1 MSELSNQLQARQ
13 DKLQKLRSL
22 GVNPYPYRFGRTQHV
37 SDLIENRD
45 SLIKN
50 ETEIKISGRL
60 VAFRRQGKT
69 AFCNLKE
76 GLHRI
81 QLYVSQNIV
90 GPESYEIFKC
100 LDLGDFIGVKGNL
113 FVTRTGELSVNV
125 KEFDVLGKSVRPLP
139 VPKEKIVDGQ
149 KQIFDQFK
157 NMEQRYRQRY
167 IDLVLND
174 NVVDIFRKR
183 SLIIKTTRDY
193 LEELGYMEVETP
205 TLQSIYG
212 GASARP
218 FETHHNS
225 LDMKLYLRISNEL
238 FLKRCIIG
246 GLDRV
251 YEIVKDFRNEGIDRT
266 HNPEFTQIEFY
277 QAYAD
282 YNDMMDH
289 FENIYARASLAV
301 NGTTKIQY
309 QGQALDLT
317 PPWERLTM
325 KDAIKRYAGF
335 DVDETSDGELVDLL
349 KAKGM
354 ELEGSFIRGIA
365 VSEIFEAYCED
376 QLIQPVFIM
385 DHPKESTPLCKI
397 HRNDP
402 TLVERFEPYINGWE
416 LGNAYSE
423 LNDPDMQR
431 RFFEEQV
438 ARGRGGENETHPMD
452 EDFLTA
458 LEYGMPPTGGIGL
471 GIDRMVMLLTD
482 QKTIRDVIL
491 FPLMRD
497 SEGTSAI

>member
-1 MSELSNQLQARQ
+1 MSELSNQLQARA
-13 DKLQKLRSL
+13 DKLEKLRSL
-22 GVNPYPYRFGRTQHV
+22 GVNPYPYRFDRSHHINEV
-37 SDLIENRD
+37 LEHKDFLIE
-45 SLIKN
+45 N
-50 ETEIKISGRL
+50 ETEITISGRL

-69 AFCNLKE
+69 AFCNMKE
-76 GLHRI
+76 GADRL
-81 QLYVSQNIV
+81 QLYVSQKIV
-90 GPESYEIFKC
+90 GVDPYEIFKC
-100 LDLGDFIGVKGNL
+100 LDLGDFIGVEGSL
-113 FVTRTGELSVNV
+113 FMTRTGELSLNV
-125 KEFDVLGKSVRPLP
+125 KRFEVLCKTVRPLP
-139 VPKEKIVDGQ
+139 VPKEKIVDGE

-157 NMEQRYRQRY
+157 NTEQRYRQRY

-174 NVVDIFRKR
+174 NVVDVFKKR
-183 SLIIKTTRDY
+183 SLIVKATREY
-193 LEELGYMEVETP
+193 LEDLGYMEVETP

-246 GLDRV
+246 GLERV

-282 YNDMMDH
+282 YNDMMKH
-289 FENIYARASLAV
+289 FENIYAKASIAV

-309 QGQALDLT
+309 QGQDLDLT

-325 KDAIKRYAGF
+325 KDAIKKYAGF
-335 DVDETSDGELVDLL
+335 DVDEKSDTELIDLL
-349 KAKGM
+349 KKKGI
-354 ELEGSFIRGIA
+354 ELKAGFIRGVA
-365 VSEIFEAYCED
+365 VSEIFEAYCEEY
-376 QLIQPVFIM
+376 LIQPVFII

-397 HRNDP
+397 HRNDD

-431 RFFEEQV
+431 HFFQEQV
-438 ARGRGGENETHPMD
+438 ERGRGGEDETHPMD
-452 EDFLTA
+452 DDFLNA
-458 LEYGMPPTGGIGL
+458 LEFGMPPTGGIGL

-491 FPLMRD
+491 FPLMR
-497 SEGTSAI
+497 ENETAT